1 MISLSFVNKYYTSS
15 EDTLHVLKDIDLH
28 VAKGEMVA
36 IMGPSGSGKST
47 LINIMGFID
56 GRFEGSYL
64 FEGENISRRSD
75 KDLSKIRNQSVGFVF
90 QDFSLIENY
99 TIFENIELPLLYGE
113 YTPKQTKEK
122 VLDIIRK
129 VGLEGKEK
137 KYPHQLSGG
146 QKQRVAIARALINE
160 PKFIIADEPTGS
172 LDSITSREIMTLFKN
187 INITNQVTIIL
198 VTHDSEVVPYCSR
211 LIHIKDG
218 YILENEEFKV

>member
-15 EDTLHVLKDIDLH
+15 EDTIHVLKDINLN
-28 VAKGEMVA
+28 VAQGEMVA

-47 LINIMGFID
+47 LLNIMGFID

-64 FEGENISRRSD
+64 FEGEDLSGTSD
-75 KDLSKIRNQSVGFVF
+75 KYLSKIRNQSVGFIF

-113 YTPKQTKEK
+113 YAPKQTKEK
-122 VLDIIRK
+122 VLNILRK

-172 LDSITSREIMTLFKN
+172 LDSNTSREIMTLFKK
-187 INITNQVTIIL
+187 INATNEVTIIL
-198 VTHDSEVVPYCSR
+198 VTHDSEVVSYCSR
-211 LIHIKDG
+211 IIQIKDG